1 MTTKKI
7 LHVLSLC
14 LIGLCASGILMV
26 SIMAFINPQSV
37 MALVGVSLPN
47 TDAYSSIR
55 GVYGGAGLTICI
67 ILVYLAIKNSK
78 QGLLCMALLCSLYA
92 ISRLITIFAEGNLG
106 EFGQQWLLIESSMAV
121 LALLVYGLRANYEKY
136 AHRTSQIIATS

>member
-1 MTTKKI
+1 MAAKKI
-7 LHVLSLC
+7 LNVLSVC

-37 MALVGVSLPN
+37 MNLVGVTLPN

-67 ILVYLAIKNSK
+67 ILFYLAVKNSR

-92 ISRLITIFAEGNLG
+92 LSRLITIFAEGNLG
-106 EFGQQWLLIESSMAV
+106 EFGQQWLIIESVMAM
-121 LALLVYGLRANYEKY
+121 LALLVYGFRVNIEKY
-136 AHRTSQIIATS
+136 HRHLTQTIATS